1 MILVSPLRHIERL
14 VAEHHPAHSLSL
26 LAPWQTV
33 IFDVDQLPRDH
44 LVLAFNDIA
53 TPTPGCV
60 MPDAAIVGAI
70 IDFGRACRPGETAL
84 VHCWM
89 GVSRSPAAAFIIA
102 CERAPG
108 EERNIAEVL
117 RRLSPT
123 ATPNR
128 LLVSLADDLLAR
140 QGRMV
145 DSIDA
150 IGRGSA
156 FEGDAPP
163 FCLPLNGGAGGR
175 LV

>member
-14 VAEHHPAHSLSL
+14 VAEHRPARSLSL
-26 LAPWQTV
+26 LAPGQTA
-33 IFDVDQLPRDH
+33 IFDVDRLPRDR
-44 LVLAFNDIA
+44 LTLAFNDISA
-53 TPTPGCV
+53 PTPGCV
-60 MPDAAIVGAI
+60 TPDAAIAGAI

-89 GVSRSPAAAFIIA
+89 GVSRSPAAAYIIA

-128 LLVSLADDLLAR
+128 LLVSLADDVLAR
-140 QGRMV
+140 NGRMV
-145 DSIDA
+145 EAIDA
-150 IGRGSA
+150 IGRGCA

-163 FCLPLNGGAGGR
+163 FCLPLDGGAGGR

>member
-70 IDFGRACRPGETAL
+70 IDFGRACRPGETSL

-89 GVSRSPAAAFIIA
+89 GVSRSPAAAFIGLCALDAAPEIEIA
-102 CERAPG
+102 Q
-108 EERNIAEVL
+108 NL
-117 RRLSPT
+117 RRLSPS
-123 ATPNR
+123 ATPNKR
-128 LLVSLADDLLAR
+128 LVELADALLSR
-140 QGRMV
+140 EGRMV
-145 DSIDA
+145 RAIES
-150 IGRGSA
+150 IGRGA
-156 FEGDAPP
+156 HCFEGEVFGMETA
-163 FCLPLNGGAGGR
+163 
-175 LV
+175 